1 MKKNN
6 KNIILIIILLA
17 LSLLSLLFN
26 PAITFIVLI
35 LILKYPLSKFGISCL
50 IYLAILVLIYLTIA
64 LMDKEE
70 DDNND
75 Q

>member
-1 MKKNN
+1 MKKNT
-6 KNIILIIILLA
+6 KNYILVIILLI
-17 LSLLSLLFN
+17 LLLLSLLFN
-26 PAITFIVLI
+26 PAIDFVVLVLI
-35 LILKYPLSKFGISCL
+35 LKHPLSKFGISCL

-70 DDNND
+70 DEDND